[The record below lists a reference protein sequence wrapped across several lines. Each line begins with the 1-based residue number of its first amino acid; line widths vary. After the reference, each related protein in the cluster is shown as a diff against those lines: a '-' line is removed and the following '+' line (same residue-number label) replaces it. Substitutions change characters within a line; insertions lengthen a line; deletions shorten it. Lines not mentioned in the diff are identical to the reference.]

1 MLRAYND
8 SGDTL
13 LGVAVLLQ
21 VLGDGNEDTGRQ
33 GHVEDTVG
41 LLATL
46 LELTKVGLELLEALV
61 LVVLARNVGAHAA
74 EFLQLLLHLLGW
86 GLDV

>member
-1 MLRAYND
+1 MITHDD
-8 SGDTL
+8 SGETL

-21 VLGDGNEDTGRQ
+21 LLRNGNEDTGRK

-46 LELTKVGLELLEALV
+46 LELTKVFLELLEALV
-61 LVVLARNVGAHAA
+61 FVVLARNVRAHAA
-74 EFLQLLLHLLGW
+74 EFFQLLLHLLGW